1 MWHSRSRGEAGSSI
15 NQKPLEE
22 ETLFVSD
29 SSRLDQDSN
38 LSPKNDQVR
47 AHQERL
53 R

>member
-1 MWHSRSRGEAGSSI
+1 MWHSRSHAEAGCSSI
-15 NQKPLEE
+15 NQKLLE

-38 LSPKNDQVR
+38 SSPKNDQVR